1 MRVKTV
7 KLEELLLKVRPHS
20 LNHLDHALSD
30 TFPEGEG
37 EEGEGEEGESAAAT
51 MSLNGSLLHGL
62 REINEQRRLP
72 PIVGVAVGM
81 AVGREGKG
89 ADLPLGV
96 DLPSEMAAM
105 VTVGGE
111 RERSEGENAN
121 TKLEAEEE
129 NSVCDKSHTKHQT

>member
-1 MRVKTV
+1 MRIKTV

-20 LNHLDHALSD
+20 LNHLDRALSD
-30 TFPEGEG
+30 TFPPLKYFT

-72 PIVGVAVGM
+72 AIVGVAVGV
-81 AVGREGKG
+81 AEGGEGEG
-89 ADLPLGV
+89 AGLPIGGDLPL
-96 DLPSEMAAM
+96 DMAAM
-105 VTVGGE
+105 VTVGAE

-121 TKLEAEEE
+121 TKTGNLH
-129 NSVCDKSHTKHQT
+129 D